1 MANRDV
7 TNAPSGQPVPAGPGS
22 GGKLWQKNIVSLQE
36 VEKFT
41 VGNDREMDIYLAA
54 FDVLGSLAHTHMLET
69 IGLLTKNERDQ
80 LHAALKDIYKQIKEG
95 RFVLAENV
103 EDIHSQVELLL
114 TEKLGDIGKKIH
126 SARSRND
133 QVLVDVKLFLRNELQ
148 ELVLATQPLFQ
159 LLQSQSEKYKNDLL
173 PGYTHLQLAMPSSF
187 GLWFGA
193 YAESLVD
200 DITTLKAAYEVVN
213 KNPLG
218 SAAGYGSSF
227 PINRKLTTALL
238 GFDDLNYNV
247 VYAQM
252 GRGKAERVVAMALA
266 NVADT
271 LSRLSMDACLF
282 LNQNFGF
289 ISFPPQLTTG
299 SSIMPHK
306 KNPDVFE
313 LIRSY
318 CNRIKALPNEIM
330 LMTTNL
336 PSGYHRDLQ
345 LLKEHL
351 FPSFK
356 ILRHCIEMAGLM
368 LSNIEVKKDILQDE
382 KYKYL
387 FSVEEVNKLVLQGL
401 PFRDAYK
408 KVGLDIEE
416 NNFHYSTSVN
426 HTHEGSIGNLC
437 TEEIQKMMQKAIDGF
452 NFSKVKGALEQ
463 LLS

>member
-1 MANRDV
+1 M
-7 TNAPSGQPVPAGPGS
+7 
-22 GGKLWQKNIVSLQE
+22 KLWQKDKASLKE
-36 VEKFT
+36 VEIFT
-41 VGNDREMDIYLAA
+41 VGKDREMDMYLAA
-54 FDVLGSLAHTHMLET
+54 FDVLGSLAHIKMLESV
-69 IGLLTKNERDQ
+69 GLLTKDELSQ
-80 LHAALKDIYKQIKEG
+80 LQQELKNIYQQIEKGE
-95 RFVLAENV
+95 FKLQDDV

-114 TEKLGDIGKKIH
+114 TKKLGDVGKKIH
-126 SARSRND
+126 AARSRND
-133 QVLVDVKLFLRNELQ
+133 QVLVDIKLFLRNELE
-148 ELVLATQPLFQ
+148 ELVKAISPFFE
-159 LLQSQSEKYKNDLL
+159 LLQTQSEKYKDHLL

-200 DITTLKAAYEVVN
+200 DMITLKGAYDIVN

-227 PINRKLTTALL
+227 PINRTLTTKLL

-252 GRGKAERVVAMALA
+252 GRGKAERIVAQSLG

-271 LSRLSMDACLF
+271 LSKLSIDACLY

-289 ISFPPQLTTG
+289 ISFPAELTTG

-313 LIRSY
+313 LIRSH

-330 LMTTNL
+330 MMTTNL

-351 FPSFK
+351 FPAFK
-356 ILRHCIEMAGLM
+356 TLKDCIEMAGLM
-368 LSNIEVKKDILQDE
+368 LSNVEIKRDILADE

-387 FSVEEVNKLVLQGL
+387 FSVEEVNKLVNTGM

-408 KVGLDIEE
+408 KVGMDIEAG
-416 NNFHYSTSVN
+416 NFKYVTSVH

-437 TEEIQKMMQKAIDGF
+437 TQEIKKQMQTITESFPFTKIEKAA
-452 NFSKVKGALEQ
+452 SAL
-463 LLS
+463 LK

>member
-1 MANRDV
+1 M
-7 TNAPSGQPVPAGPGS
+7 
-22 GGKLWQKNIVSLQE
+22 KLWQKNTTVAAS
-36 VEKFT
+36 VERFT
-41 VGNDREMDIYLAA
+41 VGKDKEMDVLLAPY
-54 FDVLGSLAHTHMLET
+54 DVQGSLAHVQMLASV
-69 IGLLTKNERDQ
+69 GLLNQEDASV
-80 LHAALKDIYKQIKEG
+80 LVAELKRIYHELISNPDTFSIADG
-95 RFVLAENV
+95 V
-103 EDIHSQVELLL
+103 EDIHSQIEFML
-114 TEKLGDIGKKIH
+114 TSRVGEAGKKIH

-133 QVLVDVKLFLRNELQ
+133 QVLVDIRLFLREQIRL
-148 ELVLATQPLFQ
+148 LVNDVHAFFG
-159 LLQSQSEKYKNDLL
+159 LLQQQSEKHKNHLL

-200 DITTLKAAYEVVN
+200 DVLSLQTAYRIVN

-227 PINRKLTTALL
+227 PINRTLTTRLL

-252 GRGKAERVVAMALA
+252 GRGKAERVTAMAMA
-266 NVADT
+266 NLADT
-271 LSRLSMDACLF
+271 LARLSMDMCLY
-282 LNQNFGF
+282 LNQQFDF
-289 ISFPPQLTTG
+289 VSFPSELTTG

-313 LIRSY
+313 LIRSH

-351 FPSFK
+351 FPAFQT
-356 ILRHCIEMAGLM
+356 LRDCIDMANLM
-368 LSNIEVKKDILQDE
+368 LSSIAVKEQIMDAE
-382 KYKYL
+382 MYTYA
-387 FSVEEVNKLVLQGL
+387 FSVEEVNNLVLQGI

-408 KVGLDIEE
+408 QVGQAIEE
-416 NNFHYSTSVN
+416 GKFKVRPSALQ
-426 HTHEGSIGNLC
+426 HTHEGSMGNLC
-437 TEEIQKMMQKAIDGF
+437 NDAIAGMMDNALQAFHFNKAIDAIEEL
-452 NFSKVKGALEQ
+452 VKD
-463 LLS
+463 

>member
-1 MANRDV
+1 M
-7 TNAPSGQPVPAGPGS
+7 
-22 GGKLWQKNIVSLQE
+22 KLWQKNISSLAS

-41 VGNDREMDIYLAA
+41 VGNDREMDMYLAP
-54 FDVLGSLAHTHMLET
+54 FDIIGSLAHIQMLESV
-69 IGLLTKNERDQ
+69 GLLTKEELMQLQNE
-80 LHAALKDIYKQIKEG
+80 LKNIHKQIQKGE
-95 RFVLAENV
+95 FKLQDDA
-103 EDIHSQVELLL
+103 EDIHSQVEMLL
-114 TEKLGDIGKKIH
+114 TQRLGDTGKKIH

-133 QVLVDVKLFLRNELQ
+133 QVLVDVKLFLRNEIE
-148 ELVLATQPLFQ
+148 ELVKTIQPFFE
-159 LLQSQSEKYKNDLL
+159 LLQTQSEKYKDHLL

-200 DITTLKAAYEVVN
+200 DIITLKAAYAVVN

-227 PINRKLTTALL
+227 PINRTLTTKLL

-252 GRGKAERVVAMALA
+252 GRGKAERITAQSLA
-266 NVADT
+266 NIADT
-271 LSRLSMDACLF
+271 LGKLSMDACLY

-289 ISFPPQLTTG
+289 ISFPAELTTG

-313 LIRSY
+313 LIRSH
-318 CNRIKALPNEIM
+318 CNSIKALPNEIM

-351 FPSFK
+351 FPAFQT
-356 ILRHCIEMAGLM
+356 LRDCIEMARLM
-368 LSNIEVKKDILQDE
+368 LSNIEIKKDILSDE

-387 FSVEEVNKLVLQGL
+387 FSVEEVNKLVSKGM

-416 NNFHYSTSVN
+416 GKFSYDTNIQ

-437 TEEIQKMMQKAIDGF
+437 TAEIKGQMQKIVDSFPFASVHAAIE
-452 NFSKVKGALEQ
+452 K
-463 LLS
+463 LLQ

>member
-1 MANRDV
+1 M
-7 TNAPSGQPVPAGPGS
+7 
-22 GGKLWQKNIVSLQE
+22 KLWQKNKTALAA

-41 VGNDREMDIYLAA
+41 VGNDRDLDMRLAP
-54 FDVLGSLAHTHMLET
+54 FDVLGSIAHVIMLGSV
-69 IGLLTKNERDQ
+69 GLLTKEEKD
-80 LHAALKDIYKQIKEG
+80 ALVKELQNIYHSFITPLADGGKLDEG
-95 RFVLAENV
+95 V

-114 TEKLGDIGKKIH
+114 TQRLGDTGKKIH

-133 QVLVDVKLFLRNELQ
+133 QVLVDLKLFLRDEIEKTVALTKEL
-148 ELVLATQPLFQ
+148 FN
-159 LLQSQSEKYKNDLL
+159 LLITQSEKYKNDLL

-200 DITTLKAAYEVVN
+200 DLTTLEAAYRIVN

-227 PINRKLTTALL
+227 PINRQMTTDLL

-252 GRGKAERVVAMALA
+252 GRGKTERIVASALA
-266 NVADT
+266 NIAAT
-271 LSRLSMDACLF
+271 LAKLSMDACLY

-289 ISFPPQLTTG
+289 ISFPDELTTG

-313 LIRSY
+313 LIRSH
-318 CNRIKALPNEIM
+318 CNRIQALPNEIM

-336 PSGYHRDLQ
+336 PSGYHRDFQ
-345 LLKEHL
+345 LIKEHIIPAFANL
-351 FPSFK
+351 NDC
-356 ILRHCIEMAGLM
+356 LQMTGLM
-368 LSNIEVKKDILQDE
+368 VSNIEIKKDLLKDE
-382 KYKYL
+382 KYAFL
-387 FSVEEVNKLVLQGL
+387 FSVEEVNKLVLQGI

-408 KVGLDIEE
+408 RVGADIEAGK
-416 NNFHYSTSVN
+416 FTHSISPV
-426 HTHEGSIGNLC
+426 HTHEGSIGNLHNN
-437 TEEIQKMMQKAIDGF
+437 EISQAMENVVNQFNFEKTRKAI
-452 NFSKVKGALEQ
+452 KM
-463 LLS
+463 LLQ

>member
-1 MANRDV
+1 M
-7 TNAPSGQPVPAGPGS
+7 S
-22 GGKLWQKNIVSLQE
+22 KLWQKNGKVASS
-36 VEKFT
+36 VEQFT
-41 VGNDREMDIYLAA
+41 IGNDPNMDMYLAA
-54 FDVLGSLAHTHMLET
+54 HDVLGSIAHATMLSEV
-69 IGLLTKNERDQ
+69 GLLTPLELVAIKKE
-80 LHAALKDIYKQIKEG
+80 LVEIYYSIQKGNFELSPG
-95 RFVLAENV
+95 V
-103 EDIHSQVELLL
+103 EDIHSQVEMML

-133 QVLVDVKLFLRNELQ
+133 QVLVDIKLFLRAELISIAK
-148 ELVLATQPLFQ
+148 EVDSFFKVLQVK
-159 LLQSQSEKYKNDLL
+159 SEAHKNDLL

-187 GLWFGA
+187 GLWLGA

-200 DITTLKAAYEVVN
+200 DMTILQAALQVVN

-227 PINRKLTTALL
+227 PINRKRTTELL
-238 GFDDLNYNV
+238 GFDTLNFNV

-252 GRGKAERVVAMALA
+252 GRGKAERITANALA
-266 NVADT
+266 NIADT
-271 LSRLSMDACLF
+271 LSKLSMDACLF
-282 LNQNFGF
+282 MNQNFGF
-289 ISFPPQLTTG
+289 ISFPDELTTG

-330 LMTTNL
+330 MMTTNL

-351 FPSFK
+351 FPAFTELRSCLSMATLMIENMK
-356 ILRHCIEMAGLM
+356 VTPQILE
-368 LSNIEVKKDILQDE
+368 DP
-382 KYKYL
+382 KYQFL
-387 FSVEEVNKLVLQGL
+387 FSVEEVNKLVNAGV

-408 KVGLDIEE
+408 KVGEAIEE
-416 NNFHYSTSVN
+416 GSYTYSTQVS

-437 TEEIQKMMQKAIDGF
+437 TSQIASQMKWVMDKMEL
-452 NFSKVKGALEQ
+452 SKIENTIHQ
-463 LLS
+463 LLT

>member
-1 MANRDV
+1 M
-7 TNAPSGQPVPAGPGS
+7 
-22 GGKLWQKNIVSLQE
+22 KLWQKNTASLKE
-36 VEKFT
+36 VEIFT
-41 VGNDREMDIYLAA
+41 VGHDREMDLYLAA
-54 FDVLGSLAHTHMLET
+54 FDVLGSLAHTRMLES
-69 IGLLTKNERDQ
+69 IGLLTAEETTA
-80 LHAALKDIYKQIKEG
+80 LHIELKKIYARIQEG
-95 RFVLAENV
+95 TFSLQDNV

-114 TEKLGDIGKKIH
+114 TEALGDTGKKIH

-133 QVLVDVKLFLRNELQ
+133 QVLVDIKLFLRNEL
-148 ELVLATQPLFQ
+148 ELTVKAIGPFFN
-159 LLQSQSEKYKNDLL
+159 LLQQQSEKYKAQLL

-193 YAESLVD
+193 YAESLAD
-200 DITTLKAAYEVVN
+200 DMITLKAAYDVVN

-227 PINRKLTTALL
+227 PINRTLTTELL
-238 GFDDLNYNV
+238 GFADLNYNV

-252 GRGKAERVVAMALA
+252 GRGKAERVVAQSLA

-271 LSRLSMDACLF
+271 LARLSMDACLY
-282 LNQNFGF
+282 LNQNFSF
-289 ISFPPQLTTG
+289 ISFPPELTTG

-313 LIRSY
+313 LIRSH

-351 FPSFK
+351 FPAFRN
-356 ILRHCIEMAGLM
+356 LRDCLEMAGLM
-368 LSNIEVKKDILQDE
+368 LSNIEVKDDILRDE

-387 FSVEEVNKLVLQGL
+387 FSVEEVNKRVLAGM

-408 KVGLDIEE
+408 EVGLDIEAGK
-416 NNFHYSTSVN
+416 FTYDLQLN
-426 HTHEGSIGNLC
+426 HTHEGSIGQLC
-437 TEEIQKMMQKAIDGF
+437 TADISKQMDNVLAAFPFAQVRAAID
-452 NFSKVKGALEQ
+452 K

>member
-1 MANRDV
+1 M
-7 TNAPSGQPVPAGPGS
+7 
-22 GGKLWQKNIVSLQE
+22 KLWQKDKASLQE

-41 VGNDREMDIYLAA
+41 VGKDNELDIHLAP
-54 FDVLGSLAHTHMLET
+54 FDVLGSLAHTKMLESV
-69 IGLLTKNERDQ
+69 GLLTEEELSLLEVELKNIF
-80 LHAALKDIYKQIKEG
+80 LQIQKG
-95 RFVLAENV
+95 GFKLDDGV
-103 EDIHSQVELLL
+103 EDIHSQVELML
-114 TEKLGDIGKKIH
+114 TEKLGDVGKKIH

-133 QVLVDVKLFLRNELQ
+133 QVLVDLKLYLRSEI
-148 ELVLATQPLFQ
+148 EKLVFNTKDLFD
-159 LLQSQSEKYKNDLL
+159 LLIQQSEKYKADLL

-200 DITTLKAAYEVVN
+200 DLTTLQAAYTVVN

-227 PINRKLTTALL
+227 PINRTLTTQLL
-238 GFDDLNYNV
+238 GFEELNYNV

-252 GRGKAERVVAMALA
+252 GRGKTERIVASSMANIA
-266 NVADT
+266 AT
-271 LSRLSMDACLF
+271 LSKLSMDACLF
-282 LNQNFGF
+282 INQNFSF
-289 ISFPPQLTTG
+289 ISFPDELTTG

-313 LIRSY
+313 LIRSH
-318 CNRIKALPNEIM
+318 CNRIQALPNEIM

-336 PSGYHRDLQ
+336 PSGYQRDLQ
-345 LLKEHL
+345 LLKEHIIPAFENL
-351 FPSFK
+351 NNC
-356 ILRHCIEMAGLM
+356 LQMAGLM
-368 LSNIEVKKDILQDE
+368 LSNIQIKKDLLQDE
-382 KYKYL
+382 KYKFL
-387 FSVEEVNKLVLQGL
+387 FSVEEVNKLVLQGV

-416 NNFHYSTSVN
+416 GNFTYSATVD

-437 TEEIQKMMQKAIDGF
+437 NPQIQHAMDNIIQKF
-452 NFSKVKGALEQ
+452 NFDKVKIALQQ